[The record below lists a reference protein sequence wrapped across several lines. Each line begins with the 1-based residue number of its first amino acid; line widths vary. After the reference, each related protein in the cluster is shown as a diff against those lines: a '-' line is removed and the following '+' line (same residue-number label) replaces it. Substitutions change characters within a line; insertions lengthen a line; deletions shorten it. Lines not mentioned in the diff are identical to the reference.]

1 MLLGES
7 LLKLGR
13 RPEAL
18 HATRRAIAREG
29 SSSSSSGGDGQRSAA
44 APRAR
49 YNGGVILTKMGAVE
63 EAVAMFE
70 AAGGLQPSYAKAH
83 ANLASLYATLSRS
96 DEALASIT
104 TAVEQLP
111 DVAQLTFMRAEM
123 LGGGGRRGEATAE
136 LRRTLELEP
145 THAGAAA
152 ALREGGK

>member
-18 HATRRAIAREG
+18 HATRRAIARE
-29 SSSSSSGGDGQRSAA
+29 SSSSGGGGGERSAA

-70 AAGGLQPSYAKAH
+70 AAVVLQPGYAKAH

-123 LGGGGRRGEATAE
+123 LGGGGRRGEAAAE

-152 ALREGGK
+152 ALREGGG

>member
-29 SSSSSSGGDGQRSAA
+29 SSSGGGGGERSAA

-49 YNGGVILTKMGAVE
+49 YNGGVILSKMGAVE

-70 AAGGLQPSYAKAH
+70 AAVG
-83 ANLASLYATLSRS
+83 
-96 DEALASIT
+96 
-104 TAVEQLP
+104 
-111 DVAQLTFMRAEM
+111 
-123 LGGGGRRGEATAE
+123 
-136 LRRTLELEP
+136 LEP
-145 THAGAAA
+145 G
-152 ALREGGK
+152 